1 MNHFSCFLQQLKA
14 QPVPPLL
21 SLPGRLCP
29 GPASAVTAKQPR
41 AAESAPRHKSGCV
54 TSWLACSSLLPAAR
68 CCSGQLLLRTCAGP
82 VRYGGGVT
90 VPFGSYNPLLETK
103 RVWEFSRLCV
113 TSSKAFEELG
123 EVLGQASQPPRS
135 TSLLA
140 CRLLSWTL
148 LGTYV
153 VILRNC
159 WAGGDV

>member
-14 QPVPPLL
+14 QPVLPLL

-68 CCSGQLLLRTCAGP
+68 CCSGQLLLRTRAGP

-113 TSSKAFEELG
+113 TSSKAFGELG
-123 EVLGQASQPPRS
+123 EVLGALRRHP
-135 TSLLA
+135 SLPGA
-140 CRLLSWTL
+140 CPCWLVGCCHGLCWKLMLSF
-148 LGTYV
+148 
-153 VILRNC
+153 
-159 WAGGDV
+159 